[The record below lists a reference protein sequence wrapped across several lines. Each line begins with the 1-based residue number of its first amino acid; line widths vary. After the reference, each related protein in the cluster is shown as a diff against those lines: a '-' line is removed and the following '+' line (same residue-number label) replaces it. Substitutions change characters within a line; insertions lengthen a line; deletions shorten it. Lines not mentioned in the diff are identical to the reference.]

1 MNANILDCRVF
12 PFDPSCRGSVSIA
25 DKGYHPNNDQFLV
38 FPTDEKANA
47 ISFIT
52 SYVNPE
58 YVSSLQS
65 LVFSFGMIG

>member
-1 MNANILDCRVF
+1 MNANILDCKVF
-12 PFDPSCRGSVSIA
+12 PFDPSCRGNVSIA

-58 YVSSLQS
+58 YVSSLHN
-65 LVFSFGMIG
+65 LVLSFGMIG